1 MLNFIILQESKV
13 SRAEDYTAPE
23 PVVNYLASKYIRYQ
37 STKNV
42 FTKK

>member
-1 MLNFIILQESKV
+1 MFNFIILQESKV

-23 PVVNYLASKYIRYQ
+23 PVVNYLASKYIRYNQ
-37 STKNV
+37 LKM